1 MYKKS
6 LVLFMLFFSVFC
18 LFGCGGGE
26 ETPDVDLT
34 EMVDV
39 PTNLSITGKVL
50 TWDAVAGATGYI
62 VYADGVEKA
71 TVTATTYDFS
81 SLPGTTIIF
90 QVVAKA
96 PKGTNNSA
104 KSVTAAYMSN
114 PAGEITEINALL
126 ADVMPN
132 VPEGFVEELVRKG
145 MTSDDAQALKTAF
158 QTLQTEMEAAD
169 GDPLLSNAAIKKFLL
184 TDINFEALI
193 SAAMLAAVPSLESQ
207 IASAYEDISY
217 YQGELDAYGPNEYY
231 SERIVELNNEIDV
244 LGNMV
249 DLLTESRDEAVIV
262 AVNTINYL
270 REVHGA
276 VTDDLISKIVAI
288 TDVES
293 PSELTAEELLTVK
306 DEVLDIFLENLP
318 AMADLTMVYELLS
331 VGYTQMFGS
340 NAFSVMLSDSSTQFA
355 AETYLTVSFA
365 LNYLNSFDLAFFQ
378 DFLTAVQDH
387 DQGAVIGS
395 ELAIL
400 FVTYYKDFEDGNQ
413 ALLDQI
419 DAVFTEAQ
427 KEQLYNNSIAAM
439 NELTTLMGADVDLS
453 MMGEISYAVMNG
465 ASGVFDDMTDKLL
478 DKFVATDGE
487 LLRMIVISNSFE
499 CDYNY
504 MNDMCENFRNTA
516 TGETYANESDY
527 YRAQDLAEM
536 KMIKEALTYYAPTI
550 GTMTDAQIT
559 SLIDLLAEAA
569 PVEQLASENGMTLAE
584 AQAFADLV
592 EATLRS
598 IAPDVHDL
606 LNNLMAYAVDN
617 DLIMEINQLQ
627 SSIKT
632 YYVTAYGE
640 EYYNN
645 PAYFEDDYEQNAI
658 TIFICQHIDAFFNS
672 ANQTLARGLIT
683 DLATLA
689 KNESVYSMMEMT
701 LDQVNALETQIND
714 AFDGAITKSAIIK
727 DYDPASLTAAQL
739 EEIAALQA
747 LFQGIGPQVSEKN

>member
-1 MYKKS
+1 MYKKL